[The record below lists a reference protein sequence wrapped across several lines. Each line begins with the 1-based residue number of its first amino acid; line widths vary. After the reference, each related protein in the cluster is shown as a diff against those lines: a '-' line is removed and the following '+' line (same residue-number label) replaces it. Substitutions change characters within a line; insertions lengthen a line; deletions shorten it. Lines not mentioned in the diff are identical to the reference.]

1 MTTAPGDPL
10 EPRTEP
16 LGDAPAQSPA
26 PPPGPRRLTRSTGDR
41 VLGGVAGG
49 LGRYFDIDPVVFRIV
64 LAASVLIGGIG
75 IFLYLAALLFV
86 PDDTGRAAP
95 SSRSRLLTV
104 AGASVLTV
112 AALITLGSDGWFYG
126 PVVPLLLLGGFGYV
140 IYGAIRNGTGDGGP
154 VTPGRL
160 VAWFALGIGGTLV
173 LGALVVGSAW
183 AAAEGSGALV
193 AAVVIALGVAMV
205 ALSLRPGHGAR
216 WLVLPALAI
225 AAPLGIVAAAD
236 ISLDGGYGER
246 LHEPVALSEVPA
258 SGYRIGAG
266 ALELDLRRLDL
277 PADGTTAIDVGVGV
291 GYALVR
297 VPENVCVH
305 STSRLGAGAIGV
317 GDRWTGGLDLEDAA
331 PRSPGGEAGLL
342 IRGDVG
348 MGAIEVL
355 AGDDEPDESRAL
367 GDRRR
372 DTDDDRTE
380 VLADPTAACG
390 TRAG

>member
-1 MTTAPGDPL
+1 MTTAPGEPL

-16 LGDAPAQSPA
+16 LGDAPQPSAH
-26 PPPGPRRLTRSTGDR
+26 PPGPRRLTRSTDDR

-49 LGRYFDIDPVVFRIV
+49 LGRYFDVDPVVFRIV

-86 PDDTGRAAP
+86 PDDTGRATP
-95 SSRSRLLTV
+95 FDRSRLLTI
-104 AGASVLTV
+104 AGGTILAV
-112 AALITLGSDGWFYG
+112 AALIALDSDDLFYG

-140 IYGAIRNGTGDGGP
+140 IYAAIRNGRGEQGP
-154 VTPGRL
+154 VTVGRI
-160 VAWFALGIGGTLV
+160 VAWFALGIGATLV
-173 LGALVVGSAW
+173 LGALVIGSAW

-193 AAVVIALGVAMV
+193 AGIVIALGIAMI

-225 AAPLGIVAAAD
+225 AAPLGVVAAAG
-236 ISLDGGYGER
+236 ISFDGGYGER
-246 LHEPVALSEVPA
+246 LHEPVALSDVPA

-266 ALELDLRRLDL
+266 ALELDLRQLDL
-277 PADGTTAIDVGVGV
+277 QGGGTTAIDVGVGL

-305 STSRLGAGAIGV
+305 SAARLGAGAIGV

-331 PRSPGGEAGLL
+331 PRGPTGEADLL

-367 GDRRR
+367 GNRGRASDG
-372 DTDDDRTE
+372 DGE
-380 VLADPTAACG
+380 EPLADPTAACG